1 MANVGF
7 WQTVRREIR
16 RMCSRK
22 MYLAG
27 MVVVPVFMALFFVCL
42 LHEGLPLKVPTAIV
56 DLDHSSMSRSITR
69 SLNATELIDISKHCE
84 SYDDAMTD
92 IRTGDIYGFFV
103 IPANFE
109 RDVLAGKTPTLEY
122 YNNLTYY
129 VPGTLTFKGFKTIAV
144 STSGAVVRTMLVTAG
159 MHDDSVGPML
169 QPVSIQGRPIGNPWL
184 SYAVYLSPTFIFAML
199 ALMIY
204 LMTVFSITME
214 IKNGTSVQ
222 WLASAHNHIT
232 VAVAAKLLPHFVVWS
247 VVGQFCLALMFGFN
261 HFPCGNIWAM
271 MGAMELFIIAS
282 MGFGLFFTCVVPN
295 PRLAFIC
302 CALIGILS
310 FSFAG
315 ISFPVQN
322 MYGAVAIFSYL
333 VPVRYLMLIYFTVG
347 LDGFPIYY
355 ARMYYVAL
363 IIFPFVA
370 SLLLWRLRR
379 ACLKPVYVP

>member
-7 WQTVRREIR
+7 LQTVRREIG

-22 MYLAG
+22 MYIAG
-27 MVVVPVFMALFFVCL
+27 MVVVPVLMAIFFVSL

-56 DLDHSSMSRSITR
+56 DLDHSVMSRSITR
-69 SLNATELIDISKHCE
+69 SLNATELIDVTRRCE
-84 SYDDAMTD
+84 SYDDAMAD
-92 IRTGDIYGFFV
+92 IRRGEIYGFFV

-122 YNNLTYY
+122 YNNLTYF
-129 VPGTLTFKGFKTIAV
+129 VPGTLTFKGFKTVAV
-144 STSGAVVRTMLVTAG
+144 TTSGSVVRSLLVSAG
-159 MHDDSVGPML
+159 VSDNTVGPLL
-169 QPVSIQGRPIGNPWL
+169 QPVSVQYHPIGNPWM
-184 SYAVYLSPTFIFAML
+184 SYAIYLAPTFIIALL

-214 IKNGTSVQ
+214 IKNGTSPQ
-222 WLASAHNHIT
+222 WLATAHGHIT
-232 VAVAAKLLPHFVVWS
+232 VALAGKLLPHLVVWS

-261 HFPCGNIWAM
+261 HFPCGNIWALA
-271 MGAMELFIIAS
+271 GAMELFIVAS
-282 MGFGLFFTCVVPN
+282 MGFAVFFACLLPN

-322 MYGAVAIFSYL
+322 MYGPVAIFSYL
-333 VPVRYLMLIYFTVG
+333 VPVRYMMLIYFTIG
-347 LDGFPIYY
+347 LDSFPLYY

-370 SLLLWRLRR
+370 ATMLWRLRR
-379 ACLKPVYVP
+379 ACLNPVYVP